1 VLKLS
6 HNQVDEIREA
16 IEEDNKRIEYERT
29 YGNITAKR
37 VKNLTPIVLA
47 SRYKVSVGQIKYI
60 TKDL

>member
-1 VLKLS
+1 MLKLS